1 MKKVTKI
8 LVIMAI
14 IAVIMAPMM
23 VFASEP
29 EPHNPLNEID
39 TITDNYAKAD
49 TTVVNELQE
58 AGGTIY
64 ATIQSVGIILALIIV
79 VVFGVQWLVATPAK
93 KAELKGKMWNI
104 IIGIAIILLAS
115 TLISQVGSFISSLN
129 LE

>member
-49 TTVVNELQE
+49 TTVVNKLQD
-58 AGGTIY
+58 AGGIIY